1 MSARFP
7 ARRVAGVVF
16 DIDGTLLDNMPFHI
30 EAFEAFNAAHGLP
43 PLTLETRKW
52 MDGKRNS
59 DIFPG
64 LFSRQLTP
72 AEIDKLA
79 HEKESAYRRLSVG
92 RLQPLPGLL
101 RLLDAL
107 DAAHVPVA
115 LATSAPRENVVHT
128 LHELGLAQRLA
139 VVARSDEVAHGKPE
153 PDVFL
158 EAARKLGVAA
168 RDCLAFEDAPMGLV
182 SAGRAGMTCV
192 AVSTSY
198 PAEILAATDPPP
210 EIVVTDFD
218 ELLDEAGAW
227 LLQLPT
233 TPSEP

>member
-1 MSARFP
+1 MTVTFS

-64 LFSRQLTP
+64 LFARQLT
-72 AEIDKLA
+72 AEEIEALA
-79 HEKESAYRRLSVG
+79 HEKESAYRRLSAG
-92 RLQPLPGLL
+92 RLQPLPGLM

-107 DAAHVPVA
+107 DAAGIPLA
-115 LATSAPRENVVHT
+115 LATSAPRENVEHT
-128 LHELGLAQRLA
+128 LQELGLSTRLTRI
-139 VVARSDEVAHGKPE
+139 ARSDEVPHGKPA

-158 EAARKLGVAA
+158 EAARKMGVAA
-168 RDCLAFEDAPMGLV
+168 ADCLAFEDAPMGLV
-182 SAGRAGMTCV
+182 AAGRAGMTSI
-192 AVSTSY
+192 AVTTSY

-210 EIVVTDFD
+210 ALIVSHFD
-218 ELLDEAGAW
+218 ELLEGPGGW
-227 LLQLPT
+227 LLD
-233 TPSEP
+233 TPAET